1 MDSPTSLTAEPEATA
16 FVLGVALGS
25 SVNEQKEIRL

>member
-1 MDSPTSLTAEPEATA
+1 MDLPTSFTAEPEATA
-16 FVLGVALGS
+16 IVLDVAFGS